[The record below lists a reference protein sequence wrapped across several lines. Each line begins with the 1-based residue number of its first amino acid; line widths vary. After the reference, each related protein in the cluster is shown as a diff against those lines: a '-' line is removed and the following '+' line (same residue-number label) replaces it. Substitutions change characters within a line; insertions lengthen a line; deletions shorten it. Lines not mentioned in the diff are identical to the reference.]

1 MSQRTALPPGLD
13 LSLRLALH
21 RVLPL
26 VLLLALSSA
35 TALAGPAPAP
45 PATRPSAKAA
55 KSPIDPARERE
66 KSILEAKNVVLG
78 QLAASGAGSWDEW
91 NASLEPF
98 RVDLRA
104 RIVAATPNNPK
115 AKGPS
120 EARYEVLESLGD
132 PPRFEAWPSN
142 YLRYLANAPLS
153 TDAFISQ
160 TAFVSSI
167 DAISRWL
174 ASHGVDL
181 IFVPVPKMTEV
192 YPEHFIAAT
201 PADRIVAP
209 QMRRAIHDLLDKGVE
224 VVDLLPLFLEARKK
238 AGPSLYQFADPHW
251 AWEGQRVALD
261 EIVKR
266 LRRYPVVR
274 KAQAGPHLYRSW
286 VERRDLAAVSAAAGA
301 LAPGQATRVK
311 PLLKYDV
318 ELVEPIRN
326 APLTS
331 ETSPIALAGDSF
343 NNGLEANLSHRLN
356 LPIRDLHAS
365 GGSSPFKDLL
375 RDPESMKSM
384 KVLIYLVSTPGLWE
398 YPAKLPGEIGKFAE
412 EPAGK

>member
-1 MSQRTALPPGLD
+1 MSQRIA
-13 LSLRLALH
+13 
-21 RVLPL
+21 LPL
-26 VLLLALSSA
+26 VLLLALSS
-35 TALAGPAPAP
+35 TPALAAAAPAP
-45 PATRPSAKAA
+45 PAPRSAKAT
-55 KSPIDPARERE
+55 KSAPDPARERE
-66 KSILEAKNVVLG
+66 KSILDAKNVVLG

-91 NASLEPF
+91 NASVEPF
-98 RVDLRA
+98 RVALRA
-104 RIVAATPNNPK
+104 RIATATPNNPK
-115 AKGPS
+115 AKGPT
-120 EARYEVLESLGD
+120 EGRYEVLESLGA

-153 TDAFISQ
+153 TSDFISQ

-174 ASHGVDL
+174 ASRGIDL

-192 YPEHFIAAT
+192 YPDQFIRET

-209 QMRRAIHDLLDKGVE
+209 QMRRAIHDLLDRGVE
-224 VVDLLPLFLEARKK
+224 VVDVLPVFLEARKK
-238 AGPSLYQFADPHW
+238 AGPSLYQFCDPHW
-251 AWEGQRVALD
+251 TWEGQRIALE

-266 LRRYPVVR
+266 LQRYPVVR
-274 KAQAGPHLYRSW
+274 KAQSGPHLYRSFT
-286 VERRDLAAVSAAAGA
+286 ERRDVSAVSAALGA
-301 LAPGQATRVK
+301 LTPEQAKRVK
-311 PLLKYDV
+311 PLLAYDV
-318 ELVEPIRN
+318 ELVQPVGN

-331 ETSPIALAGDSF
+331 ETSPIALAGDSY
-343 NNGLEANLSHRLN
+343 NNGLEANLSYRLN

-365 GGSSPFKDLL
+365 GSSSPFKDLL

-398 YPAKLPGEIGKFAE
+398 YPAKLPGEIGKFVQ

>member
-1 MSQRTALPPGLD
+1 MSRRTATSHGRHLAFLR
-13 LSLRLALH
+13 LLRLA
-21 RVLPL
+21 VP
-26 VLLLALSSA
+26 LALSFAPALS
-35 TALAGPAPAP
+35 ALAAAP
-45 PATRPSAKAA
+45 PAAPAAKATKPA
-55 KSPIDPARERE
+55 KSPADPAHERE
-66 KSILEAKNVVLG
+66 KSILDAKNVVLC

-91 NASLEPF
+91 SAGVEPF
-98 RVDLRA
+98 REALRA
-104 RIVAATPNNPK
+104 KIAAATPNNPK

-120 EARYEVLESLGD
+120 ESRYEVLESLRD

-142 YLRYLANAPLS
+142 YLRYLANAPVS
-153 TDAFISQ
+153 TDAFIAQ
-160 TAFVSSI
+160 TAFVPSI
-167 DAISRWL
+167 GAISRWL

-192 YPEHFIAAT
+192 YADQFVEKT
-201 PADRIVAP
+201 PVDGIVAP
-209 QMRRAIHDLLDKGVE
+209 QMRRAIHDLLDGNVE
-224 VVDLLPLFLEARKK
+224 VVDLLPTFLEARKK

-261 EIVKR
+261 EVVKR
-266 LRRYPVVR
+266 LQRYPVVR
-274 KAQAGPHLYRSW
+274 KAQARPHLYRSW
-286 VERRDLAAVSAAAGA
+286 MERRDLAAVSATLGA
-301 LAPGQATRVK
+301 LTPAQATRVK
-311 PLLKYDV
+311 PLLTYDV
-318 ELVEPIRN
+318 ELVLPVGN

-412 EPAGK
+412 PPAGK

>member
-1 MSQRTALPPGLD
+1 MSQRIALPPGLV
-13 LSLRLALH
+13 LA
-21 RVLPL
+21 
-26 VLLLALSSA
+26 LLLALPA
-35 TALAGPAPAP
+35 APALSGAAPAP
-45 PATRPSAKAA
+45 PASRSAKEA
-55 KSPIDPARERE
+55 KSAPDPARERE
-66 KSILEAKNVVLG
+66 KSILDAKNVVLG

-91 NASLEPF
+91 NASVEPF
-98 RVDLRA
+98 RLALRA
-104 RIVAATPNNPK
+104 RIDAATPNNPN
-115 AKGPS
+115 AKGYS
-120 EARYEVLESLGD
+120 EGRYEVLESLGD

-142 YLRYLANAPLS
+142 YLRYIANAPLS

-192 YPEHFIAAT
+192 YADQFVPQT
-201 PADRIVAP
+201 PADGIVAP
-209 QMRRAIHDLLDKGVE
+209 PMRRAIHDLLDRGVE
-224 VVDLLPLFLEARKK
+224 VVDLLPVFLEAKK
-238 AGPSLYQFADPHW
+238 KPGPSLYQFADPHW
-251 AWEGQRVALD
+251 AWTGQRIALE

-274 KAQAGPHLYRSW
+274 KAQKGPPLYRSY
-286 VERRDLAAVSAAAGA
+286 VERRDLAAISAARGA
-301 LAPGQATRVK
+301 LTPEQATRVK
-311 PLLKYDV
+311 PFLTYDV
-318 ELVEPIRN
+318 ELVVPVGK
-326 APLTS
+326 APLAS
-331 ETSPIALAGDSF
+331 ETSPVALAGDSY

-365 GGSSPFKDLL
+365 GSSSPFKDLL

-398 YPAKLPGEIGKFAE
+398 YPSKLPGEIGKFAQ

>member
-1 MSQRTALPPGLD
+1 MTRRIALPLGLH
-13 LSLRLALH
+13 LAL
-21 RVLPL
+21 LFAFSSAP
-26 VLLLALSSA
+26 ALS
-35 TALAGPAPAP
+35 GPAPAP
-45 PATRPSAKAA
+45 PAARTKKAA
-55 KSPIDPARERE
+55 TNPSDPARERE
-66 KSILEAKNVVLG
+66 KSILDAKNVVLG

-91 NASLEPF
+91 NASVEPF
-98 RVDLRA
+98 RVALRE
-104 RIVAATPNNPK
+104 RIAAATPNNPQ

-120 EARYEVLESLGD
+120 EARYEVLESLGN

-142 YLRYLANAPLS
+142 YLRYLAKAPLS
-153 TDAFISQ
+153 TSEFISM
-160 TAFVSSI
+160 TCFVSSI

-174 ASHGVDL
+174 ASHGIDL

-209 QMRRAIHDLLDKGVE
+209 QMRRAIHDLLDRGVE
-224 VVDLLPLFLEARKK
+224 VVDLLPPFLEARKK

-251 AWEGQRVALD
+251 AWEGQRIALD

-274 KAQAGPHLYRSW
+274 KAQGGPHLYRSW
-286 VERRDLAAVSAAAGA
+286 VERRDLAAVSATMGA
-301 LAPGQATRVK
+301 LTPEQATRVK
-311 PLLKYDV
+311 PLLTYDV
-318 ELVEPIRN
+318 ELVLPVGN

-343 NNGLEANLSHRLN
+343 NNGLEANLSQRLN

-365 GGSSPFKDLL
+365 GGSLAPFKDLL

-412 EPAGK
+412 APAGK